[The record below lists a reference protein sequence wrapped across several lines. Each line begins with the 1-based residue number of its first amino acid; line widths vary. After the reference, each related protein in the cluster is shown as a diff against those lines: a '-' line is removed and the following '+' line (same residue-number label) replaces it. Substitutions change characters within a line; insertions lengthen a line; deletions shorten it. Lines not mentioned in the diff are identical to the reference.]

1 MNNDK
6 ESSKLLEIPD
16 FNDLEEDI
24 EVPNYDN
31 PEIFANPQQTEKITV
46 ESEPKLAGMVGIPKF
61 SLKNIRRY
69 GISYLKRNMVFLIVI
84 LLAWLMLGSYDY
96 DFPLSGVPII
106 GNIYSFLITGPL
118 KFPLI
123 YLTAAYNGPMGFYI
137 KSGLTPYTFLV
148 ALTAKSAYILAMTGV
163 VIPSIRGLIKD
174 RNNEIGKYKS
184 SALKFMETLKSITG
198 NISSIGFIL
207 SGLGIALVLS
217 NLLTRNGKIDK
228 TFVLLLLALVL
239 FKGLAGILPSALD
252 FIIRRLMA
260 LFTRLMPGY
269 LSNGTKQYD
278 QLRLGA
284 IIGFPL
290 AIIVGGFGEY
300 TGYMIGAIILV
311 VGILF
316 SLFKREKA

>member
-1 MNNDK
+1 MNSDK
-6 ESSKLLEIPD
+6 ESSNILEIPD
-16 FNDLEEDI
+16 FNDMEVDA
-24 EVPNYDN
+24 EVPIYED
-31 PEIFANPQQTEKITV
+31 PEIFANPLQTEKITV
-46 ESEPKLAGMVGIPKF
+46 ESEPKLAGIVGTPKY

-69 GISYLKRNMVFLIVI
+69 GISYLKRNMIFLIVI
-84 LLAWLMLGSYDY
+84 FLAWLMLGSYDN
-96 DFPLSGVPII
+96 DFPLARIPII
-106 GNIYSFLITGPL
+106 GSIYNFIIFGPL
-118 KFPLI
+118 KYPLV

-137 KSGLTPYTFLV
+137 KTGLTPYTFLV

-163 VIPSIRGLIKD
+163 VIPSIKGLIKD
-174 RNNEIGKYKS
+174 RNNEINKYKS
-184 SALKFMETLKSITG
+184 SGLKFMETLKSITSS
-198 NISSIGFIL
+198 ISSIGFIL

-228 TFVLLLLALVL
+228 TFVLLLLAFVL

-269 LSNGTKQYD
+269 LSNGTRQYD

-284 IIGFPL
+284 IIGFPA

-300 TGYMIGAIILV
+300 IGYIIGAIILV
-311 VGILF
+311 VGIIL